1 MRFRVL
7 FSVDSHIIAIL
18 NTKGR
23 FRYLSPSAQTL
34 GYEPGVL
41 LGQMGVDYVHED
53 DKARVREAFGAVA
66 AGDSLG
72 SVGKFRFR
80 HKDGSWRTLEAVTTS
95 LLDMPAV
102 RGIVINSRDIT
113 DHELAGA
120 RSRSQERQLQAIVDS
135 VTDIVM
141 ELDGEGRY
149 LNIWTPDESRLARPR
164 AELLGRRL
172 DEVLQ
177 PDEAARFVEELRR
190 VLRTGVREKHEFPI
204 TLADGEHWCI
214 GRLSRLP
221 GIDGGPD
228 TVCVGINDIT
238 DRKRAEQALARS
250 EAHFRA
256 LTENASDIVTVVDR
270 DGIVIY
276 ESPSA
281 VHHQGRPSEQVIGR
295 PVFERVH
302 PDDLADVTAAFQ
314 RLAEEP
320 GKVSYLQF
328 RFRHRDDT
336 WHSLET
342 TGRNLL
348 DDPTVSGIVLNTRD
362 VTDQA
367 RAAEALKAS
376 ETRFRALTE
385 NSMDVIAIL
394 DAGGRLSYASP
405 SAPRILGERPGGVI
419 GETIFDYVHPEDV
432 ARVREA
438 FERAIASRDTAAIRE
453 QFRFRH
459 VDGSWRRLEAVASN
473 LLDVPAVR
481 GLVVNCRDITER
493 RVTEEALRESEA
505 RLRSLFEG
513 IDDAIFVH
521 DEEGHILDCNEA
533 ACRRLGYSRDELLRM
548 RTSEIDAPEFAA
560 GSGARLAAQLEC
572 GQFAGEGVHL
582 TRDGRRIPVDI
593 SSAVIEHRGRRA
605 VLAVMRDISGRKEAE
620 AALRRSE
627 AEYRGLIERLPLGI
641 YRATHEGRLLAA
653 NAAFARMLGYDDP
666 KEMLG
671 RVTMQDVYADP
682 EERARLM
689 AEWGPGADSALEVH
703 WRRKDGA
710 PLVVRLHVH
719 AVRSVAGEHEFFEGL
734 AEDVTEQR
742 SLEAQFRQAQRL
754 EAVGRL
760 AGGVAHDFNN
770 ILTAITSYSELLLS
784 NATPAGR
791 KRGYA
796 EEIHTAAQRA
806 GALTRQLLA
815 FSRRQVLQVKVLDL
829 NTVVRT
835 LDRMLRRLIG
845 EDVRL
850 ELELP
855 EGLGPVRADPA
866 QIEQIVMN
874 LAVNARDAMPAG
886 GRLTIETANVAL
898 DESYARAHR
907 GIEPGRYVM
916 LAIGDTG
923 IGMDR
928 ETQSHLFEPFFT
940 TKNPGEGTGLGLA
953 TVHGIIK
960 QSGGSVAVESEPGK
974 GSTFRIYLPRVDE
987 QPEGL
992 GAPPV
997 PWPVGGHE
1005 TVLLAEDD
1013 ASVRVVMAQALE
1025 EKGYQVLSASDG
1037 QMALQ
1042 VADGHRARVHLLVTD
1057 LVMPGMTGR
1066 ELSTA
1071 LLSKRPD
1078 LRVIYMS
1085 GYADDAVIRHGVL
1098 EEGINYLQKPFG
1110 PIDLARKVREV
1121 LDAPP
1126 NESAGHRGGES

>member
-18 NTKGR
+18 DPKGH
-23 FRYLSPSAQTL
+23 FRYTSPSAQSL
-34 GYEPGVL
+34 GYEPGEL
-41 LGQMGVDYVHED
+41 LGQLGLDYVHED
-53 DKARVREAFGAVA
+53 DQARVREAFGTVA

-72 SVGKFRFR
+72 LVGKFRFR

-95 LLDMPAV
+95 LLDMPTV

-113 DHELAGA
+113 EDPTAEESLRWERFLVETLMEHVPDSVYFKDTENRFLRVNRALARQLGLDDPAGA
-120 RSRSQERQLQAIVDS
+120 AGKTSADFF
-135 VTDIVM
+135 
-141 ELDGEGRY
+141 
-149 LNIWTPDESRLARPR
+149 TPQHAG
-164 AELLGRRL
+164 A
-172 DEVLQ
+172 
-177 PDEAARFVEELRR
+177 AARTEQEVM
-190 VLRTGVREKHEFPI
+190 RTGQPAVNLEEAVTWP
-204 TLADGEHWCI
+204 DGHRSWLSTTKVPLWDTT
-214 GRLSRLP
+214 GRIVGTFGISR
-221 GIDGGPD
+221 
-228 TVCVGINDIT
+228 DIT

-256 LTENASDIVTVVDR
+256 LTENASDMVTVVDR
-270 DGIVIY
+270 DGLVIY
-276 ESPSA
+276 ESPS
-281 VHHQGRPSEQVIGR
+281 VVRHQGRPQEQVIGR

-302 PDDLADVTAAFQ
+302 PDDLADVSAAFR
-314 RLAEEP
+314 RLAQDS
-320 GKVSYLQF
+320 GRVASLRF

-336 WHSLET
+336 WRVLET

-348 DDPTVSGIVLNTRD
+348 DDPAVHGIVLNTRD
-362 VTDQA
+362 VTDHA

-376 ETRFRALTE
+376 ETKFRALTE

-394 DAGGRLSYASP
+394 DANGRLRYASP
-405 SAPRILGERPGGVI
+405 SARILGYEPGALLRKI
-419 GETIFDYVHPEDV
+419 IFDYVHPEDA

-438 FERAIASRDTAAIRE
+438 FERGSASRDTAALRE

-459 VDGSWRRLEAVASN
+459 VDGSWRSLEAVASN

-505 RLRSLFEG
+505 RLQSLFEG

-521 DEEGHILDCNEA
+521 DEEGHILECNEA

-560 GSGARLAAQLEC
+560 GYGARLAAQLEH
-572 GQFAGEGVHL
+572 GQFTGEGVHL
-582 TRDGRRIPVDI
+582 TKDGRRIPVDI

-605 VLAVMRDISGRKEAE
+605 VLAVMRDISSRKEAE

-641 YRATHEGRLLAA
+641 YRATPEGRLLAA
-653 NAAFARMLGYDDP
+653 NAAFARMLGYDEP
-666 KEMLG
+666 EEMLG

-682 EERARLM
+682 EDRAQLV
-689 AEWGPGADSALEVH
+689 AEWGPGNDHAFEVH
-703 WRRKDGA
+703 WRRKNGTRV
-710 PLVVRLHVH
+710 VVRLHVH
-719 AVRSVAGEHEFFEGL
+719 AVRSLTGEIESFEGL

-770 ILTAITSYSELLLS
+770 ILTAITAYSELLLS
-784 NATPAGR
+784 DAAPADR
-791 KRGYA
+791 KRGFVQ
-796 EEIHTAAQRA
+796 EIQAAAQRA
-806 GALTRQLLA
+806 AALTRQLLA

-850 ELELP
+850 ELELS
-855 EGLGPVRADPA
+855 EGLGAVRADPA
-866 QIEQIVMN
+866 QMEQVIMN

-886 GRLTIETANVAL
+886 GRLTIETANVVL
-898 DESYARAHR
+898 DESYPRVHPGAA
-907 GIEPGRYVM
+907 PGRYVM
-916 LAIGDTG
+916 LAISDTG
-923 IGMDR
+923 IGMDQ
-928 ETQSHLFEPFFT
+928 ETRSHLFEPFFT
-940 TKNPGEGTGLGLA
+940 TKEPGKGTGLGLA
-953 TVHGIIK
+953 TVHGIVK
-960 QSGGSVAVESEPGK
+960 QSGGNIWVHSEPGR
-974 GSTFRIYLPRVDE
+974 GSTFKLYLPRVDE
-987 QPEGL
+987 QPDGQGE
-992 GAPPV
+992 PPAV
-997 PWPVGGHE
+997 WPAGGHE

-1013 ASVRVVMAQALE
+1013 ASVREVMARALE

-1037 QMALQ
+1037 HMALE
-1042 VADGHRARVHLLVTD
+1042 VAHEHRAHVHLLVTD
-1057 LVMPGMTGR
+1057 LVMPGMTGDELAAALVR
-1066 ELSTA
+1066 E
-1071 LLSKRPD
+1071 RPGV
-1078 LRVIYMS
+1078 RVIYMS
-1085 GYADDAVIRHGVL
+1085 GYAENGVVRHGVL
-1098 EEGINYLQKPFG
+1098 EEGINYLQKPFALG
-1110 PIDLARKVREV
+1110 DLARKVREV

-1126 NESAGHRGGES
+1126 GKSSAD